1 MNTFMNGLKKETNY
15 THTTNGALV
24 HKSTLNKVFDMFAC
38 AGAMRQADD
47 WDCINLFKEAYEE
60 STELALKCLFWIRDI
75 RGGAGERR
83 YFRICYNWL
92 AKNDPNAVIRNL
104 EYVAEMGRYDDL
116 YCLIGTPAESAMW
129 DFIKKTVAN
138 DMKIIMEDKTGKK
151 AISLIGKWLK
161 SANCSSKESVKL
173 GKKTA
178 AALGMTAKQYRKT
191 LSALRKRI
199 NVLETL
205 MSANKW
211 EEIDFSG
218 IPSKAGLLYRE
229 AFQKHQAERYE
240 EFINSKETKVN
251 AGALFPYDIVGEV
264 IKLDRDNWNWWRG
277 TSTEFDPVQR
287 EVLNKYWANQTDYF
301 NGKELDALCVIDT
314 SGSMCSG
321 LGKSA
326 PINVAISLGLY
337 CAERAQ
343 GPFHNHYISFSSSP
357 QLIETSGV
365 DFVDKVQRI
374 YRTNL
379 CEKTNIEATFDLIL
393 KTIVD
398 NNISAK
404 EAPKRL
410 IIVSDMQFDEAR
422 GYDYCSDDDNTLM
435 EHIRTKWE
443 ATTDV
448 PFPVLIFWN
457 VNAAKPTFPSL
468 GKNISYVS
476 GCSPTLFDAILSDK
490 DGIEMMLDVLDKDK
504 YKDIK

>member
-1 MNTFMNGLKKETNY
+1 MNNFVNALKKETNY

-24 HKSTLNKVFDMFAC
+24 HASTLNKVFDMFARV
-38 AGAMRQADD
+38 GAMRQAND

-60 STELALKCLFWIRDI
+60 NAEFALKCLFWSRDV

-92 AKNDPNAVIRNL
+92 AKNDPDAVIRNL
-104 EYVAEMGRYDDL
+104 EYVPFVGRYDDL
-116 YCLIGTPAESAMW
+116 YCLVGTPVESAMW
-129 DFIKKTVAN
+129 DFIKKTIAN
-138 DMKIIMEDKTGKK
+138 DMKIIMEDKTGKR
-151 AISLIGKWLK
+151 AISLLGKWLP
-161 SANCSSKESVKL
+161 SQNTSSKETIKL

-178 AALGMTAKQYRKT
+178 AALSMTARQYRKT

-205 MSANKW
+205 MSANRW

-229 AFQKHQAERYE
+229 AFQKHQPERYE
-240 EFINSKETKVN
+240 EFITNKETKVN
-251 AGALFPYDIVGEV
+251 AATLYPYDIVGEV
-264 IKLDRDNWNWWRG
+264 IKLDRDSWDWWSG
-277 TSTEFDPVQR
+277 TSKEFDPIQR
-287 EVLNKYWANQTDYF
+287 ETLNKYWANQVDYF

-314 SGSMCSG
+314 SGSMCTG

-326 PINVAISLGLY
+326 PINVAVSLGLY

-343 GPFHNHYISFSSSP
+343 GPFHNHYISFSRKP

-379 CEKTNIEATFDLIL
+379 CEDTNIEATFDLIL

-398 NNISAK
+398 NNVST
-404 EAPKRL
+404 EDAPKRL
-410 IIVSDMQFDEAR
+410 IIISDMQFNDAR
-422 GYDYCSDDDNTLM
+422 GYGYNSSDDVTLM
-435 EHIRTKWE
+435 EHIRSKWE
-443 ATTDV
+443 TTTNV
-448 PFPVLIFWN
+448 PFPSLIYWN
-457 VNAAKPTFPSL
+457 VNAENPTFPSL
-468 GKNISYVS
+468 GENISYVS
-476 GCSPTLFDAILSDK
+476 GCSPVLFDAILSNK
-490 DGIEMMLDVLDKDK
+490 NGVAMMLDVLGKDR
-504 YKDIK
+504 YKKIK